1 MILPPPK
8 VRELIRKL
16 HAMLGSPS
24 DKEAL
29 SARKKLSRLLAKHEL
44 SWNDLPAI
52 LAGINASNSRANA
65 APSGGPVDPP
75 KFNVLDLV
83 LRLIEEHIAITAEER
98 MAVALWLLHTWVFG
112 RFRITPRLALLSPV
126 RGCGKTSF
134 LNLLAQLVLE
144 WERCDDVTAASR
156 RGSRRGSLASRGQQV
171 VDIGSDPR
179 WIRIPFALPVAV
191 YLPIWTRKFA
201 IVGPTPLANCVVR
214 SAQAAIRSKV
224 RGPCHRASGRRGTD
238 DLALLGKRSIKLH
251 PDFQANSAVPIDC
264 DVATGSCLLRTH
276 CVPDQPAALRH
287 DTRKLGR
294 ACLASDDSEGDTIE
308 FVEPDCRGRQWTL
321 PR

>member
-75 KFNVLDLV
+75 KINVLDLV

-112 RFRITPRLALLSPV
+112 RFRITPRLALLSQ
-126 RGCGKTSF
+126 R
-134 LNLLAQLVLE
+134 
-144 WERCDDVTAASR
+144 
-156 RGSRRGSLASRGQQV
+156 
-171 VDIGSDPR
+171 PR
-179 WIRIPFALPVAV
+179 SSICL
-191 YLPIWTRKFA
+191 
-201 IVGPTPLANCVVR
+201 R
-214 SAQAAIRSKV
+214 S
-224 RGPCHRASGRRGTD
+224 
-238 DLALLGKRSIKLH
+238 
-251 PDFQANSAVPIDC
+251 
-264 DVATGSCLLRTH
+264 
-276 CVPDQPAALRH
+276 
-287 DTRKLGR
+287 
-294 ACLASDDSEGDTIE
+294 
-308 FVEPDCRGRQWTL
+308 
-321 PR
+321 